1 MVKNRLTD
9 LHKHKVVKEKPK
21 IPVGGAPNII
31 QFSTNLRIV
40 KKRWKN

>member
-9 LHKHKVVKEKPK
+9 LHKHKVVKEKPT
-21 IPVGGAPNII
+21 IPVGGAPIKI
-31 QFSTNLRIV
+31 QSSINLKIV